1 MSKDYY
7 KILGVEKNASQDELK
22 RAFRKLAHQHHPDKP
37 GGDEAKFKEANEAYQ
52 VLGDEQKRA
61 QYDQFGS
68 GAFDGSAG
76 GGFGGQGF
84 GGFNGAQGFGNI
96 NMDDLG
102 DIFGDM
108 FGFGS
113 GGRRRGSGRQR
124 RGQDIQVDVQLSF
137 EEAVFGLDKD
147 ISLTKPIR
155 CERCAGEG
163 GEPGTDMH
171 TCGTCDGQ
179 GVIITAQRTILGM
192 VQQKRTCSDCQG
204 NGKIAKEKCSSCAG
218 VGVEKKQKTVTVTI
232 PAGVDDGMTLRLQG
246 EGEAVKGGHPGDL
259 FIRVFVKKDKR
270 FERRGHTII
279 SEKLI
284 GFTQAALGD
293 KVEIETVDG
302 AVELKIPSG
311 TQSHTQFKLRGKG
324 VPQNASSRGDH
335 IVIVKVE
342 TPKKLNKKQKKLLEE
357 LADRQ

>member
-7 KILGVEKNASQDELK
+7 KILNVDKGASQEEIK
-22 RAFRKLAHQHHPDKP
+22 RAFRKLAHQYHPDKP
-37 GGDEAKFKEANEAYQ
+37 NGNEDKFKEANEAYQ
-52 VLGDEQKRA
+52 VLGDEQKRK

-68 GAFDGSAG
+68 AAFDGSAG

-84 GGFNGAQGFGNI
+84 GGFGGAQGFGNI

-108 FGFGS
+108 FGFGGG
-113 GGRRRGSGRQR
+113 GGRRGASRAR
-124 RGQDIQVDVQLSF
+124 RGQDIQVDVLLEF
-137 EEAVFGLDKD
+137 TDAVFGIEKD
-147 ISLTKPIR
+147 ISLTKPIT
-155 CERCAGEG
+155 CERCAGTG
-163 GEPGTDMH
+163 GEPGSGMD
-171 TCGTCDGQ
+171 TCTTCDGQ

-192 VQQKRTCSDCQG
+192 VQQKRTCSDCDGQG
-204 NGKIAKEKCSSCAG
+204 QVPKEKCSACYG
-218 VGVEKKQKTVTVTI
+218 TGVEKKEKTVTVTI
-232 PAGVDDGMTLRLQG
+232 PAGVDDGMTLRLRG
-246 EGEAVKGGHPGDL
+246 EGEAIKGGQAGDL
-259 FIRVFVKKDKR
+259 FIRIRVKQDKR
-270 FERRGHTII
+270 FERQGHTIV

-284 GFTQAALGD
+284 SFTQAALGD

-302 AVELKIPSG
+302 KVDLKIPAG

-324 VPQNASSRGDH
+324 VPQSASHRGDH

-342 TPKKLNKKQKKLLEE
+342 TPKKLSKKQKKLLEE